1 MRNDPLTVL
10 TGAVVALTFF
20 CLCGF
25 VVWRIGHVTPGRLT
39 AVLAALGAL
48 IAALPPILRVLRG

>member
-10 TGAVVALTFF
+10 SGAIVALTFF
-20 CLCGF
+20 SLCGF
-25 VVWRIGHVTPGRLT
+25 VVWRIGHVPPGRLA

-48 IAALPPILRVLRG
+48 LAALPPILRALR